1 MTLDLTNRSTIL
13 PVMPSQPDTYT
24 RILEAARDLIYA
36 SSYAE
41 VGVQA
46 ICEKA
51 NVKKGSFYH
60 FFPSKQELT
69 LAVIDNYYEGFK
81 DSIIREAFNSA
92 LPPAERFQKL
102 FELTIARQEQ
112 IYNETG
118 HVLGCPFGNLATE
131 LATCDEVIRTK
142 IDSLFTRLQ
151 GLIRDTLQ
159 DAIDQGEMEDI
170 DVDATAEAMFA
181 YFEGLLMLAKTRNDP
196 GVLHKLLPATAH
208 IRIPKT
214 H

>member
-1 MTLDLTNRSTIL
+1 MTA
-13 PVMPSQPDTYT
+13 QPDTYT

-36 SSYAE
+36 SSYAD

-51 NVKKGSFYH
+51 KVKKGSFYH

-81 DSIIREAFNSA
+81 DSIIREAFNPA
-92 LPPAERFQKL
+92 LTPSERFSKL
-102 FELTIARQEQ
+102 FELSIARQQ
-112 IYNETG
+112 SLYDQTG

-131 LATCDEVIRTK
+131 MATSDEIIRCK
-142 IDSLFTRLQ
+142 IDGLFTRLQ
-151 GLIRDTLQ
+151 VMIRETLQ
-159 DAIDQGEMEDI
+159 EAIDRNEMEDL

-181 YFEGLLMLAKTRNDP
+181 YFEGLMLIAKTKNDP
-196 GVLHKLLPATAH
+196 GVLRKLLPATAQ
-208 IRIPKT
+208 IRIPKK